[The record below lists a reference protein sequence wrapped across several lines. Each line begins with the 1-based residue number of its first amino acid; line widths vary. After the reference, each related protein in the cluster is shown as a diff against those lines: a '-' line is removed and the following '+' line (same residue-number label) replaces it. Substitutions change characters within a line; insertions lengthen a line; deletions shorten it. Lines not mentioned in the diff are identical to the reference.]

1 MPHDRIGDSTEPIM
15 MKGDRRMK
23 AIDVQVQTFTRESM
37 PYHPDPE
44 GIETLARNVFKRE
57 SAFMPERDFID
68 GIRDAG
74 VKAILMSPMGFAK
87 AGRDMAEIREM
98 HDYMGH
104 LKKTYPDT
112 VLGCWGDIDPRLGY
126 AGARELERCIK
137 DAGMMGIYTGA
148 ILTGIPVNDK
158 LYRPLFD
165 VCAEA
170 GLPVKLSVGMTAV
183 GQGTPGGGGVH
194 LGYENPIPYV
204 DEVAI
209 QYPNMTIIAAHCA
222 WPFQNEMIA
231 VLMHKANVH
240 NELHGWSPK
249 YFPPEL
255 KREIN
260 GRLQDRFMFGS
271 DHPWFSYERLFQD
284 WVNEG
289 YKTDILEKVY
299 LRNAGCILGLAL

>member
-1 MPHDRIGDSTEPIM
+1 
-15 MKGDRRMK
+15 MKV
-23 AIDVQVQTFTRESM
+23 IDVQVQTFTLESKK
-37 PYHPDPE
+37 YHPDPE
-44 GIETLARNVFKRE
+44 QIELMARNVFKRE
-57 SAFMPERDFID
+57 SVFMGEEQFIAGLSKT
-68 GIRDAG
+68 GI
-74 VKAILMSPMGFAK
+74 KAILMSPMGWAY
-87 AGRDMAEIREM
+87 ADQDPARIREM

-126 AGARELERCIK
+126 QGARELERCIH
-137 DAGMMGIYTGA
+137 DVGMLGIYTGA

-158 LYRPLFD
+158 LYWPLYN

-170 GLPVKLSVGMTAV
+170 GVPVKLSVGMTAI

-194 LGYENPIPYV
+194 LSYENPIPYV

-209 QYPNMTIIAAHCA
+209 QFPRLTILAAHCA

-231 VLMHKANVH
+231 VMIHKSNVH

-255 KREIN
+255 KREIS

-271 DHPWFSYERLFQD
+271 DYPWFSHERLFRD
-284 WVNEG
+284 WEAEG
-289 YKTDILEKVY
+289 YKPEILEKVY
-299 LRNAGCILGLAL
+299 CKNAERILRLGD